1 MKHWKKLFTGA
12 VLLQTIIIS
21 TAAYGIGPYIG
32 DGSGVI
38 VDTATG
44 LKWQEGDGSDGAT
57 TRTWEEALSYCE
69 NLTLDGS
76 DAWRLPNISELLS
89 IADYS
94 QYNPAIAP
102 EFSSQVYHYWS
113 STTNWKNPSSALTV
127 YFRTGDGKI
136 QDKASNADSYV
147 RCVADNLSVN
157 GDVVNNN
164 GDASANVPVLNGI
177 WLLFSMLAGFCF
189 LRRKKS

>member
-1 MKHWKKLFTGA
+1 MKRLKKLFTGA
-12 VLLQTIIIS
+12 VLLQTIVIS
-21 TAAYGIGPYIG
+21 TAAYGIGPYTG

-38 VDTATG
+38 IDTATD
-44 LKWQEGDGSDGAT
+44 LKWQEGDGSDGAA

-76 DAWRLPNISELLS
+76 DDWRLPNISELFS

-113 STTNWKNPSSALTV
+113 STTNWKSPSYALTV
-127 YFRTGDGKI
+127 YFRTGDGKS
-136 QDKASNADSYV
+136 QDKVSNVNSYV
-147 RCVADNLSVN
+147 RCVTEYLPAN
-157 GDVVNNN
+157 GGVMTDD
-164 GDASANVPVLNGI
+164 GDAAVNVPVLNLPFDSGRYMNY
-177 WLLFSMLAGFCF
+177 LDPHQ
-189 LRRKKS
+189 